1 MQADVGPLIVFYV
14 HCYLW
19 LSGSSLFGLDVG
31 PDHVIGLA
39 RRHPLRELA
48 PVVRDLFP
56 LRFLLVGA
64 SDLDGNAVGGAIVLA
79 PYRAENQGVV
89 FRRLLTTLVVPPER
103 PGLEAPPAISRAAAS
118 TAAHTLPVLDARS
131 GVVTVLALFGLHL
144 FLVFLFVL
152 RHLSEFQRLGR
163 HHFEVAAAFG
173 TRDDFALIDLV
184 FLDVEIAFAFR
195 TENHD
200 LSPPTMTC

>member
-56 LRFLLVGA
+56 LRFLLVDA
-64 SDLDGNAVGGAIVLA
+64 ADLDGNAVGGTIVLA
-79 PYRAENQGVV
+79 PHRAENQRVV
-89 FRRLLTTLVVPPER
+89 FRRLLTTLVVPPET
-103 PGLEAPPAISRAAAS
+103 G
-118 TAAHTLPVLDARS
+118 ARS
-131 GVVTVLALFGLHL
+131 ASRNQQGRREHGGPYAPRAGRAIRRSHRPRSLRSP
-144 FLVFLFVL
+144 LVSPLPL
-152 RHLSEFQRLGR
+152 R
-163 HHFEVAAAFG
+163 
-173 TRDDFALIDLV
+173 
-184 FLDVEIAFAFR
+184 
-195 TENHD
+195 
-200 LSPPTMTC
+200 PPTP

>member
-48 PVVRDLFP
+48 PVVGGLLP

-79 PYRAENQGVV
+79 PYCAENQGVV
-89 FRRLLTTLVVPPER
+89 FRGLLTTLVFLPENR
-103 PGLEAPPAISRAAAS
+103 
-118 TAAHTLPVLDARS
+118 ARS
-131 GVVTVLALFGLHL
+131 ASRNQQGRREHGGPYAPSAGRAIRRSHRPRSLRSP
-144 FLVFLFVL
+144 LVSRLPL
-152 RHLSEFQRLGR
+152 R
-163 HHFEVAAAFG
+163 
-173 TRDDFALIDLV
+173 
-184 FLDVEIAFAFR
+184 
-195 TENHD
+195 
-200 LSPPTMTC
+200 PPTP